1 VIVMIP
7 VWIEAIG
14 VLAGFLG
21 VIAWIPQIQRV
32 WIEGKHDGISLPTF
46 ALVSTSLILW
56 LCYGVFIESL
66 AMVLANIAA
75 LSCIL
80 AIIVGVLRLR

>member
-1 VIVMIP
+1 MIP
-7 VWIEAIG
+7 IWVEAIG

-46 ALVSTSLILW
+46 ALGSTSLILW
-56 LCYGVFIESL
+56 LFYGFFIESL

>member
-1 VIVMIP
+1 MIVMIP

-32 WIEGKHDGISLPTF
+32 WIEGKHDGISLPT
-46 ALVSTSLILW
+46 S
-56 LCYGVFIESL
+56 
-66 AMVLANIAA
+66 
-75 LSCIL
+75 
-80 AIIVGVLRLR
+80 